1 MRNLFVKGLMATA
14 AVVALASCSNDEEV
28 AMPQGETHDVALG
41 VSVRVMGT
49 KAATGAGDVNMGNNG
64 EFAAING
71 LYVVPMVN
79 GVEQSP
85 IPLGNISA
93 NSANKYSYEKDVT
106 VRNDVNGFRVYGNLP
121 SEVVSTITN
130 TFDYPAPAAADE
142 DIHHTSAGTGDQAQS
157 LDDWMAE
164 NMDGKSLIGQY
175 PLLYFANTDLADPDG
190 VKGYYSVNSTS
201 DWDQI
206 ANGTSA
212 GQWGN
217 KKTTALGTDNRV
229 KISPVNYGVGV
240 LASGVAYRRTDVN
253 TNLPEEE
260 KIFGDAVDTGEG
272 DRVTYSDLSGETMTL
287 CGVFIQDQP
296 TAIDADLLGLDNN
309 GVLVASAANTVL
321 KNAKLSF
328 STDNGAAVKDANIY
342 AIVMPETSKEVAV
355 TFQFQNTTSKYLFLK
370 GGQVIAP
377 NGYVYYSTTLTPEAG
392 VKPSGV
398 QGDMLIFAADYTT
411 LLNANIINWS
421 NGTPYLPVTTDVQIG
436 VEIDIE
442 WNQGL
447 SYDVEI

>member
-49 KAATGAGDVNMGNNG
+49 KAATGADDVNMSGINGN
-64 EFAAING
+64 FAAING
-71 LYVVPMVN
+71 IYVVPMVN
-79 GVEQSP
+79 GAEQAP
-85 IPLGNISA
+85 IPLGNIEA
-93 NSANKYSYEKDVT
+93 NATNKYSWEKAG
-106 VRNDVNGFRVYGNLP
+106 VRSDVNGFRVYGNLP
-121 SEVVSTITN
+121 AEVVTTIMS
-130 TFDYPAPAAADE
+130 TFDYPAPATE
-142 DIHHTSAGTGDQAQS
+142 DNAHAELVT
-157 LDDWMAE
+157 WMGE
-164 NMDGKSLIGQY
+164 NMAGKTLIGQY
-175 PLLYFANTDLADPDG
+175 PLLYFANTDIADPDG

-212 GQWGN
+212 GQWGS

-240 LASGVAYRRTDVN
+240 LASGVAYRRTDTN
-253 TNLPEEE
+253 NNLPDEE
-260 KIFGDAVDTGEG
+260 KIFGEAADTQA
-272 DRVTYSDLSGETMTL
+272 DQRQTYEDIKSSGTMTL

-309 GVLVASAANTVL
+309 GVLVAAAATAEL
-321 KNAKLSF
+321 KTEKLTF
-328 STDNGAAVKDANIY
+328 STNNGASVEGANIY
-342 AIVMPETSKEVAV
+342 AIVTPETSKEVAV
-355 TFQFQNTTSKYLFLK
+355 SFQFQNTTGKYLFLEK
-370 GGQVIAP
+370 GDVIAP
-377 NGYVYYSTTLTPEAG
+377 NEYVYYSTTLTPDAG

-398 QGDMLIFAADYTT
+398 QGDMLIFDADYTT
-411 LLNANIINWS
+411 LLNANIIDWS